1 MSRWL
6 DAFSKTVCMKK
17 KLNLILDLGEV
28 KSKLVCPCNQNCT
41 ETGELQA
48 TLGDFQCIVL
58 WKQRLLLSTIANSLK
73 GTTERGMRFKIV
85 MLANT
90 RVFWS
95 RMSVLHSHK
104 FPLATRSC
112 LPGVL
117 CYQCFA
123 HSSHSRKNK
132 CILSLPKGCLAVG
145 IKVSLD
151 HSESF

>member
-6 DAFSKTVCMKK
+6 DAFSKIVCMKK

-41 ETGELQA
+41 ETGELQT
-48 TLGDFQCIVL
+48 TLGDLKCIVS

-90 RVFWS
+90 RMF
-95 RMSVLHSHK
+95 
-104 FPLATRSC
+104 
-112 LPGVL
+112 
-117 CYQCFA
+117 
-123 HSSHSRKNK
+123 
-132 CILSLPKGCLAVG
+132 
-145 IKVSLD
+145 
-151 HSESF
+151 